1 MYARFYRFHFKQ
13 GSLDAALEYFDE
25 QAKPMIESIDG
36 HLGIKSVMV
45 GETESVMVS
54 FYQDKDTADKTSELA
69 ASLFEKFSQWLS
81 SAPEVLGEGEVVRS
95 INLGH

>member
-1 MYARFYRFHFKQ
+1 MYARFYRFTFKK
-13 GSLDAALEYFDE
+13 GSLEEALQYFDE

-45 GETESVMVS
+45 GENESIMAS
-54 FYQDKDTADKTSELA
+54 FYRDKETADTTSEIA
-69 ASLFEKFSQWLS
+69 ATLFEKFAQWLS

-95 INLGH
+95 VNLGH

>member
-1 MYARFYRFHFKQ
+1 MYARFYRFNFKQ
-13 GSLDAALEYFDE
+13 GSLEEALQYFDE

-45 GETESVMVS
+45 EKNESIMVS
-54 FYQDKDTADKTSELA
+54 FYRDKETADTTSEIA
-69 ASLFEKFSQWLS
+69 ATLFENFSQWLS
-81 SAPEVLGEGEVVRS
+81 SAPEVLGEGEVMRS

>member
-13 GSLDAALEYFDE
+13 GSLEEALQYFDE
-25 QAKPMIESIDG
+25 QAKPMIESVDG

-54 FYQDKDTADKTSELA
+54 FYRDKEVAEKTSEVA

-81 SAPEVLGEGEVVRS
+81 SAPEVIGEGEVVRS
-95 INLGH
+95 VNLGH